1 MANYYASARTN
12 YFAVKDVELF
22 EKAMEKIP
30 GIEVIKREQDGI
42 VLVGL
47 LASDDD
53 GSFPIFVWNE
63 ELDQDEELDWEQI
76 FADHLQDDWVAVMME
91 VGHEKLRFLNGYTIA
106 YNNKK
111 ETVGISLDGIYGLA
125 KSLGSNITEATY

>member
-22 EKAMEKIP
+22 EKAMEKIA

-53 GSFPIFVWNE
+53 GSFPLVIW
-63 ELDQDEELDWEQI
+63 DEGGEDFEIDWEQI

-111 ETVGISLDGIYGLA
+111 ETVAISLDKIYGLA